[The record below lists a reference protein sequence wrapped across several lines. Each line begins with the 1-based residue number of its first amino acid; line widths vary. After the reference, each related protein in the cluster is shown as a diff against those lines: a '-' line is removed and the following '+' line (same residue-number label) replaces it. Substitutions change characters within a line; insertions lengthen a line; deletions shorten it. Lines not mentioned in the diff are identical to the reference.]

1 GDVDIKGLVGKKRN
15 TPPFLKEAFLNF
27 VNIISKINTPE
38 EFEKAKIMIRKLT
51 KRVYDRLKQKK
62 YSLEDLAFTMMLSKH
77 PSEYAVSS
85 QHVKAA
91 KLLMVYKKNVDA
103 GSIIRFVKVKG
114 EPGVKPI
121 QLARIDEVDVDK
133 YLEHMRTTFEQVLTA
148 LGLDFDEILGVRN
161 ITSFFNK

>member
-1 GDVDIKGLVGKKRN
+1 KKRN

-27 VNIISKINTPE
+27 VSLLSKVDTPE
-38 EFEKAKIMIRKLT
+38 AFERSKTLIRNLARK
-51 KRVYDRLKQKK
+51 VYDRLKERK
-62 YSLEDLAFTMMLSKH
+62 YSLDELAFTVMLSKH

-91 KLLMVYKKNVDA
+91 KLLMAYKKNVDA

-121 QLARIDEVDVDK
+121 QLARIDEIDVDK
-133 YLEHMRTTFEQVLTA
+133 YVEHMRTTFEQVLTA
-148 LGLDFDEILGVRN
+148 LGLDFDEILGVKS